1 MRKRCNKAVKDKL
14 KTLSTMLETGSLQT
28 MALKE
33 IEKISKA
40 IYEDDCDDQVE
51 WSTEYPLTEEEYS
64 KKVANY
70 IKMFIPMGILKHISK

>member
-1 MRKRCNKAVKDKL
+1 MKRRYNKAVRDNL

-33 IEKISKA
+33 MEKISKA
-40 IYEDDCDDQVE
+40 IYEDECDDQVE
-51 WSTEYPLTEEEYS
+51 WSTEYPLNEEEYS

-70 IKMFIPMGILKHISK
+70 IKTFMPLGILKHLR

>member
-1 MRKRCNKAVKDKL
+1 M
-14 KTLSTMLETGSLQT
+14 LQT
-28 MALKE
+28 GYLQTVALKE
-33 IEKISKA
+33 MEKISKA
-40 IYEDDCDDQVE
+40 IYEDECDDQVE

>member
-1 MRKRCNKAVKDKL
+1 M
-14 KTLSTMLETGSLQT
+14 KTETGSLQT

-33 IEKISKA
+33 MEKISKA
-40 IYEDDCDDQVE
+40 IYEDECDDQVE

-70 IKMFIPMGILKHISK
+70 IKMFMPRGLLKHLVNP

>member
-1 MRKRCNKAVKDKL
+1 M
-14 KTLSTMLETGSLQT
+14 KTETGSLQT

-33 IEKISKA
+33 MEKISKA
-40 IYEDDCDDQVE
+40 IYEDECDDQVE

-70 IKMFIPMGILKHISK
+70 IKMFMPLGILKHLV

>member
-1 MRKRCNKAVKDKL
+1 MKI
-14 KTLSTMLETGSLQT
+14 ETGSLQT

-33 IEKISKA
+33 MEKISKA
-40 IYEDDCDDQVE
+40 IYEDECDDQVE